1 MLGCNCY
8 KNREEKEKEASV
20 MNSPKNLLENY
31 YRLLRRKRIK
41 PTHYSDPTPAREKK
55 REKKNAQT

>member
-31 YRLLRRKRIK
+31 YRLLRR
-41 PTHYSDPTPAREKK
+41 EKD
-55 REKKNAQT
+55 QTYAL